1 MLRLLIC
8 IWRLLAIT
16 TDKNSPAFRPGC
28 SRHTSRNA
36 VEPFSLS
43 RFGCS
48 HHVRVCQKQC
58 PCLAVVC
65 FAFVYSTAARPP
77 CQPFA
82 TAHPCGD
89 KGTRTLD
96 LRLAKAPL
104 SQLSYI
110 PKPASHFHLFSV
122 SPPVGLTRLER
133 VTSPLSGACSNQL
146 SYRPVLARICCRSL
160 NPRSVREIH
169 HGPNCFLRWGRCFRI
184 SVVPLEA
191 CCYASPRLF
200 LERR

>member
-8 IWRLLAIT
+8 IWRLPAIT

-36 VEPFSLS
+36 VEPFFLS

-48 HHVRVCQKQC
+48 HHVRVCQKQLSLSC
-58 PCLAVVC
+58 CRLFCVCLLYC
-65 FAFVYSTAARPP
+65 H
-77 CQPFA
+77 PFA
-82 TAHPCGD
+82 LSTLRYRSSCGD

-110 PKPASHFHLFSV
+110 PKPASHFASVSV

-169 HGPNCFLRWGRCFRI
+169 QCPNCF
-184 SVVPLEA
+184 S
-191 CCYASPRLF
+191 
-200 LERR
+200 

>member
-1 MLRLLIC
+1 MLLRSS
-8 IWRLLAIT
+8 LLAYSFV
-16 TDKNSPAFRPGC
+16 KLQPGSYPPVSRAEFSPRSHSLTCNCSSLNLHLATVRHFHHHYRQKQPSISPGLL
-28 SRHTSRNA
+28 STHTSRNA
-36 VEPFSLS
+36 VEPFFLS

-65 FAFVYSTAARPP
+65 SVCLPFVYSTAARSP

-110 PKPASHFHLFSV
+110 PKPASHFSLLQCV
-122 SPPVGLTRLER
+122 A
-133 VTSPLSGACSNQL
+133 ACGSDTARTCDL
-146 SYRPVLARICCRSL
+146 ALIRGVL
-160 NPRSVREIH
+160 
-169 HGPNCFLRWGRCFRI
+169 
-184 SVVPLEA
+184 
-191 CCYASPRLF
+191 
-200 LERR
+200 

>member
-36 VEPFSLS
+36 VSPFSLS

-65 FAFVYSTAARPP
+65 SVCLPFAYSTVTRSP

-82 TAHPCGD
+82 IAHSCGD

-110 PKPASHFHLFSV
+110 PRLLRRLRFAS
-122 SPPVGLTRLER
+122 PVGLTRLER

-146 SYRPVLARICCRSL
+146 SYRPVPSTYLL
-160 NPRSVREIH
+160 PH
-169 HGPNCFLRWGRCFRI
+169 P
-184 SVVPLEA
+184 
-191 CCYASPRLF
+191 
-200 LERR
+200 

>member
-1 MLRLLIC
+1 MLLRSS
-8 IWRLLAIT
+8 LLAYSFVKLQPGSYPPVSGAEFIPRSHSLT
-16 TDKNSPAFRPGC
+16 CNSTFTHTPLLYLQKGRCFASPVNLHLAIARHFYRQKQPGI
-28 SRHTSRNA
+28 SPGLLSTHTSRNA
-36 VEPFSLS
+36 VEPFFLS

-58 PCLAVVC
+58 PCLAIVC
-65 FAFVYSTAARPP
+65 SVCLPFVYSTAARSP

-110 PKPASHFHLFSV
+110 P
-122 SPPVGLTRLER
+122 RLALAVCGSDTAR
-133 VTSPLSGACSNQL
+133 TCDLALIRG
-146 SYRPVLARICCRSL
+146 VL
-160 NPRSVREIH
+160 
-169 HGPNCFLRWGRCFRI
+169 
-184 SVVPLEA
+184 
-191 CCYASPRLF
+191 
-200 LERR
+200 

>member
-65 FAFVYSTAARPP
+65 FAFVYSTATRLP

-110 PKPASHFHLFSV
+110 PKPASHFASVSV

-169 HGPNCFLRWGRCFRI
+169 QYPNCF
-184 SVVPLEA
+184 S
-191 CCYASPRLF
+191 
-200 LERR
+200 